1 MATVVTPDLLDKLKQ
16 RKPLPDLNYRLLDRE
31 LDRVKSKVFLG
42 KNAAFLGP
50 LMCSMNFSWT
60 CDIST
65 ACTNGITLW
74 WNPRFFLKMKPKV
87 RPTVLLHEL
96 WHPALLHMLRRGSRE
111 PYIWNLA
118 GDIVINNMLDSEG
131 NSFEGLKPWLDH
143 QYDGMPTEE
152 VYECLIKRRDQ
163 ELEDLVKQFQKDMW
177 GHKDEETGLGD
188 EGDIVE
194 SDDLED
200 QRSIEHTV
208 INNVVSAAHAATISG
223 GAGDMPGEVQVT
235 LKRFLSPKLP
245 WDRILH
251 QFFNELANLDYTWAR
266 PNRRYQDMYLPAL
279 QDDRQG
285 LDHIL
290 YFQDVSGSISDGD
303 SIRFNS
309 EFKYVKDTYN
319 PEKLTMLQFDTTI
332 QKEDVFLKDDPF
344 EEILIEGR
352 GGTSLICV
360 RDEIIKR
367 EPTAVVV
374 FSDLECD
381 VMEPLPAGLNIPI
394 IWVALNNRDA
404 KVAQGQIVH
413 LNE

>member
-1 MATVVTPDLLDKLKQ
+1 MTTLLQKKTN
-16 RKPLPDLNYRLLDRE
+16 KVLPDLNYRLLDRE

-42 KNAAFLGP
+42 KNSAFLGP
-50 LMCSMNFSWT
+50 LMCSMNFVWT

-65 ACTNGITLW
+65 ACTNGVVLQ
-74 WNPRFFLKMKPKV
+74 WNPRWFLKTKPKS

-96 WHPALLHMLRRGSRE
+96 WHPALLHMLRRGTRE
-111 PYIWNLA
+111 PYLWNLA
-118 GDIVINNMLDSEG
+118 GDIVINNMLDLEG
-131 NSFEGLKPWLDH
+131 NSFEGLTPWLDH
-143 QYDGMPTEE
+143 QYDNMTTEE
-152 VYECLIKRRDQ
+152 VYEALLVRRDK
-163 ELEDLVKQFQKDMW
+163 ELEDLTKKFQEDLW

-188 EGDIVE
+188 KGDLIE
-194 SDDLED
+194 AENIDDAK
-200 QRSIEHTV
+200 SIEHTIV
-208 INNVVSAAHAATISG
+208 NNVVSAAHAAAISG

-266 PNRRYQDMYLPAL
+266 PNRRYLTDGMYLPSL

-290 YFQDVSGSISDGD
+290 FFQDVSGSISDGD

-309 EFKYVKDTYN
+309 EFKYVKDTYQ
-319 PEKLTMLQFDTTI
+319 PEKLTFAQFDTII
-332 QKEDVFLKDDPF
+332 QKEDSFLKDDPF
-344 EEILIEGR
+344 EQIHITGR

-360 RDEIIKR
+360 RDHIIKL
-367 EPTAVVV
+367 EPTAVVI
-374 FSDLECD
+374 FSDLDCD
-381 VMEPLPAGLNIPI
+381 PMEPLPPHLNIPI
-394 IWVALNNRDA
+394 IWVALNNKDA
-404 KVAQGQIVH
+404 KVPQGQIVH